1 MKKYFILSYC
11 LIFFSCLLVAQPRI
25 ISGPM
30 LGPVELRDA
39 KVWIEVSP
47 EVNAVALQ
55 LFKKGETKMIKTIPF
70 KGSLENDFNP
80 ITFTV
85 GGLEVN
91 TTYEYKFLVNGK
103 PAS

>member
-1 MKKYFILSYC
+1 MVMKKYFILSYC

-70 KGSLENDFNP
+70 KGMIF
-80 ITFTV
+80 
-85 GGLEVN
+85 
-91 TTYEYKFLVNGK
+91 
-103 PAS
+103 